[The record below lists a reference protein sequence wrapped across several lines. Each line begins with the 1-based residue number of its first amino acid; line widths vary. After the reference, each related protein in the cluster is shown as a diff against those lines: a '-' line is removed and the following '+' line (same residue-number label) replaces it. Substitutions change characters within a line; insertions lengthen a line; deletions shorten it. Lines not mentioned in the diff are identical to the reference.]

1 LRLGG
6 NFGSFLRRG
15 ASKKAWRWNGIG
27 ELRVWHW
34 LVAQTFDSVAV
45 GVLWLAGLLI
55 LNVPLAPLW
64 AGIAAGCQVIPQL
77 GPLLGL
83 MGLGMMTTADI
94 VFSGQSWHRLL
105 YLLILYVVIVLFDGF
120 LLQPYLMRRT
130 AKVSIWA
137 SIVAPIVAPIVLG
150 VLIPFWGLL
159 LAPPLLAIVYAY
171 RARRV
176 GRGEAGLSGRELRS
190 S

>member
-1 LRLGG
+1 MAVERHWRIASSALG
-6 NFGSFLRRG
+6 
-15 ASKKAWRWNGIG
+15 
-27 ELRVWHW
+27 HW
-34 LVAQTFDSVAV
+34 LVAQTFDSLAV

-55 LNVPLAPLW
+55 LKVPLAPLW
-64 AGIAAGCQVIPQL
+64 AGIAAGCQLIPQL

-83 MGLGMMTTADI
+83 TGPALMTTADI

-130 AKVSIWA
+130 AKVPIWA
-137 SIVAPIVAPIVLG
+137 SIVAPIVLG

-171 RARRV
+171 RAQRL
-176 GRGEAGLSGRELRS
+176 GRAKGAGAGREFPAT
-190 S
+190 